1 MNRQFWPHL
10 IIAGRRMPWSES
22 SPNTPILRNFFLST
36 FFRIIQEIMHQT
48 RSNHL
53 GGGEEIP
60 KPNLEFFDD
69 VVAKI
74 MHQTRSSH
82 SGQKCQEEEERA
94 RQSFLRLRLVFSEHQ
109 SFFPSCLFGRSQDK
123 HS

>member
-1 MNRQFWPHL
+1 
-10 IIAGRRMPWSES
+10 
-22 SPNTPILRNFFLST
+22 
-36 FFRIIQEIMHQT
+36 MHQT